1 MKLLPSSYSNASSA
15 FIIPHYSE
23 DMDRMF
29 IGDTI
34 NGLLKQTDS
43 DWLAIIIDD
52 ASKKITV
59 RNYLKKLREKYFPKI
74 QVIFLDKN
82 QGAGVCR
89 NIGVSVALK
98 QRCQIIHF
106 NDADDI
112 SHPERVRIVK
122 NVFTRCPYIG
132 LVYSFFTV
140 IDENNQP
147 ILGKKIPS
155 SILEILESLTKSQP
169 EGEDVWITMGTDTGY
184 INKTSATSVRTA
196 FAYQCPFPNARAS
209 EDFHTWLRLSA
220 QGVCFKYLTSIPI
233 QYRVPRFMKYQA
245 SRLRLGSNNFN
256 KIKVCVDSDGFF
268 KAIELAVA
276 RNKIKREEIADLKAR
291 FYRRLIRTMER
302 ERELSLVEQLTK
314 KLNDISNKSSFCLQ
328 KEITYL

>member
-1 MKLLPSSYSNASSA
+1 MKLLPSSYTNASSA

-23 DMDRMF
+23 DTSRMF

-34 NGLLKQTDS
+34 SGLLKQTDS

-52 ASKKITV
+52 ASKKTTV

-82 QGAGVCR
+82 QGAGICR
-89 NIGVSVALK
+89 NIGVSVALQ

-122 NVFTRCPYIG
+122 KVFTQYPHIG
-132 LVYSFFTV
+132 LIYSFFTV

-147 ILGKKIPS
+147 ILGKQIPS
-155 SILEILESLTKSQP
+155 SILEILESLTNSQP
-169 EGEDVWITMGTDTGY
+169 EGEDVWITMGTETGY
-184 INKTSATSVRTA
+184 INKTSATSVRIE

-209 EDFHTWLRLSA
+209 EDFHTWLRLAA
-220 QGVCFKYLTSIPI
+220 QGVCFKYLPSIPT

-245 SRLRLGSNNFN
+245 SRLRLGSHNFN
-256 KIKVCVDSDGFF
+256 RIKVQVDSDGFF
-268 KAIELAVA
+268 KAIELALA
-276 RNKIKREEIADLKAR
+276 RNKINPKDILDLKVR
-291 FYRRLIRTMER
+291 FYKRLIRTMER
-302 ERELSLVEQLTK
+302 EQELNLVKQLTK
-314 KLNDISNKSSFCLQ
+314 KLNDISKSPFCLQ
-328 KEITYL
+328 KEIPYL